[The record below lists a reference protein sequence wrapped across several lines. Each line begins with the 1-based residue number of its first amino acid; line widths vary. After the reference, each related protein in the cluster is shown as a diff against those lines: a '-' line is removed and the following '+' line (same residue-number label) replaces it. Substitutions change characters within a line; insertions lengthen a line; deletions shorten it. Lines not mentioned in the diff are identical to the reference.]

1 MQLNRSPAVY
11 EVIVKNNSKDE
22 EKSLNHETHFNES
35 LNQMNH
41 YNYIAPITPIH
52 YLNKLEY
59 GDMLIS

>member
-11 EVIVKNNSKDE
+11 DVIVKNNSKDE

-52 YLNKLEY
+52 YLN
-59 GDMLIS
+59 